1 MTRCFLSGILGSL
14 AEAQREAE
22 QIQEGLSTLA
32 EALEYV
38 QETDE
43 RYYEAELYRLN
54 GELLLSKGNEIEAE
68 ASLLKAIEIAR
79 QQSAKS
85 WELRASIDLA
95 RFWHKQGR
103 TTEAYEL
110 LTGIYNW
117 FTEGLDTSDLVDA
130 KLLLDEMADH
140 IQIN

>member
-32 EALEYV
+32 EALEFV

-43 RYYEAELYRLN
+43 RYYEAELYRLK

-68 ASLLKAIEIAR
+68 TSLLKALEIAR
-79 QQSAKS
+79 KQRAKS
-85 WELRASIDLA
+85 WELRTSIDLS
-95 RFWHKQGR
+95 RLWHQQGR
-103 TTEAYEL
+103 TDEARQL
-110 LTGIYNW
+110 LVEIYDWFKEGFDTPDLRKAKTIFENW
-117 FTEGLDTSDLVDA
+117 
-130 KLLLDEMADH
+130 K
-140 IQIN
+140 